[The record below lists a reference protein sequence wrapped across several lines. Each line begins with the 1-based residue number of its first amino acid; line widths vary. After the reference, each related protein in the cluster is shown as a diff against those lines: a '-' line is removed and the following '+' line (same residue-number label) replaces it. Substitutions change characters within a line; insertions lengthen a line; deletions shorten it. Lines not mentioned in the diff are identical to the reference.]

1 MTNEELWLTKKLM
14 EALGIRYHDIVP
26 RVGESDEI
34 LLSSFRNPNIVG
46 AHLFGVAQEEPGSL
60 LPEIFKRVQAGSIKA
75 VLALSEDVMNAGLTT
90 ADLEKLEAF
99 ILIDILPNRTSTYA
113 TALLPGYSFAE
124 KRGSMVNIK
133 GRLQRLN
140 RAIRGPGEARDDWE
154 ILRDLLQGFTGSNG
168 VYLIEDV
175 FKQMAEG
182 IPHLHGLSLSKIG
195 DLGIQLEPNDVQ
207 AAAPENVH
215 V

>member
-1 MTNEELWLTKKLM
+1 
-14 EALGIRYHDIVP
+14 
-26 RVGESDEI
+26 
-34 LLSSFRNPNIVG
+34 
-46 AHLFGVAQEEPGSL
+46 
-60 LPEIFKRVQAGSIKA
+60 
-75 VLALSEDVMNAGLTT
+75 MNAGLTPV
-90 ADLEKLEAF
+90 DLEKLEAF

-195 DLGIQLEPNDVQ
+195 DLGIQLEQDDVQ
-207 AAAPENVH
+207 APAPENAH